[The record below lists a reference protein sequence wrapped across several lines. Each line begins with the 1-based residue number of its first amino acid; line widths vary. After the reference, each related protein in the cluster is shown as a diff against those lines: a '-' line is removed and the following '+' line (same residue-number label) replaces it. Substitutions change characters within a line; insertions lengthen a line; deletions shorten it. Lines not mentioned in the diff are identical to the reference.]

1 MRKKHWCDRVEQQE
15 DYTELMIIIILYM
28 WYLCMCSIII
38 QWQCIHVYRLRYNK
52 KMFICY
58 VYGHITVKHKARV
71 TIIEHKE
78 PKILHVK
85 KWKLLCRLHTT
96 HISVTLH

>member
-1 MRKKHWCDRVEQQE
+1 
-15 DYTELMIIIILYM
+15 
-28 WYLCMCSIII
+28 
-38 QWQCIHVYRLRYNK
+38 
-52 KMFICY
+52 MFICY

-85 KWKLLCRLHTT
+85 KWKLLCRLHTLLVSLCT
-96 HISVTLH
+96 RKNTVFVMFSVP